1 MKKKIA
7 IIGLGYVGLPL
18 AVAFSKKRNVLGF
31 DLSIKRIDELKQGYD
46 KTNEVLSK
54 DLKKNKNITFVSDI
68 EKIRVSNTY
77 IIAVP
82 TPIKK
87 NKKPDLKN
95 IIDATKLVSS
105 VLSKGDIII
114 YESTVYPGLTE
125 EICVPVIEK
134 NTNFKFNKDFYCG
147 YSPERANPGDKK
159 HTVDKIVKITSGSTP
174 KIANIVDQLYSEII
188 KAGTFKVSSIK
199 VAEAAKVIENTQ
211 RDLNIALMN
220 ELSLIFN
227 QLNIDTDEVLK
238 AASTKWNFINFKP
251 GLVGGHCIGV
261 DPYYLTYK
269 SENAGYSPKI
279 ILAGRNINENMPKY
293 ICKRFVRALS
303 KRTNN
308 KNRKKILILGATFKE
323 NCPDLRNSKVYD
335 IFSYLKKKQLQ
346 VDIHDPIAVPKEM
359 DGIYE
364 SHFIK
369 NLRNSFYDGILLAV
383 AHKEYIKLGAKN
395 ILKFGTKN
403 CIFYDI
409 KSSFHKNYSDFRL

>member
-1 MKKKIA
+1 VKKKIA

>member
-1 MKKKIA
+1 MKKNIA

-54 DLKKNKNITFVSDI
+54 DLKKNKNLTFVSDI

-82 TPIKK
+82 TPIRK
-87 NKKPDLKN
+87 NKKPDLQN

-105 VLSKGDIII
+105 VLTKGDIII

-174 KIANIVDQLYSEII
+174 KIANIVDRLYSEII

-279 ILAGRNINENMPKY
+279 ILAGRSINENMPKY
-293 ICKRFVRALS
+293 ICKRFMRDVS
-303 KRTNN
+303 KKTNN

-369 NLRNSFYDGILLAV
+369 KIRNSFYDGILLAV
-383 AHKEYIKLGAKN
+383 AHKEYIKLGVKN

-409 KSSFHKNYSDFRL
+409 KSSFHKNYSEFRL